1 MRLYIWDYVSPVS
14 GSWHSGGA
22 VLVVAK
28 DVKDA
33 RKQWSEHVAE
43 NNEYPY
49 GGALADGALDG
60 DPDTIYRL
68 DKRVEP
74 KVTVFPDAGCC

>member
-1 MRLYIWDYVSPVS
+1 MRLYIWNYVNPVS

-33 RKQWSEHVAE
+33 RKQWSEYVAE
-43 NNEYPY
+43 YDEGPY
-49 GGALADGALDG
+49 NGVLVDGALDG

-74 KVTVFPDAGCC
+74 GVTVFPDAGCC

>member
-14 GSWHSGGA
+14 VNWHSGGA

-33 RKQWSEHVAE
+33 RKQWSEYVAE
-43 NNEYPY
+43 YREDPY
-49 GGALADGALDG
+49 WEALVDGALDG